1 MINVLLDGLYIDI
14 DKWNNENKILFVVHN
29 DYFNDV
35 FTKWKTHGCSFE
47 TTSCIAM
54 DIMKV
59 SELNNLVSFTLMMG
73 SGKIDY
79 KIEENNE
86 NIQTKIRQ
94 K

>member
-1 MINVLLDGLYIDI
+1 MINVLMDELFIDI
-14 DKWNNENKILFVVHN
+14 DKWNKENKIVFVVKSN
-29 DYFNDV
+29 YFKDL

-59 SELNNLVSFTLMMG
+59 TELNNLVSFTLMMG
-73 SGKIDY
+73 SGKLDY

-86 NIQTKIRQ
+86 NI
-94 K
+94 

>member
-1 MINVLLDGLYIDI
+1 MINVLMDGLFIDI
-14 DKWNNENKILFVVHN
+14 DRWNEENEIVFIVKSN
-29 DYFNDV
+29 YFNDL

-73 SGKIDY
+73 SGKLNY
-79 KIEENNE
+79 KIEEDNE
-86 NIQTKIRQ
+86 NI
-94 K
+94 